1 MTEPAPSIPHT
12 IALFGATG
20 RTGSHVLTQA
30 LEAGYSVRALAR
42 RPEAIDAAL
51 VADANARLV
60 VIGGD
65 VLDAAAVRET
75 VRGTDCVVS
84 VFGQVKGSSPTLQT
98 DGTQHIVDAMADEG
112 IRRIISLSGGGL
124 PAEQHDQPKAP
135 DKIIRFLLGVMAPH
149 VLADAKGHLEV
160 LKRSGLDYTVVRGPR
175 LTDAPATDSYRV
187 GWVGVNASTQIA
199 RADLARFILTQLDDT
214 TFVRELPFVSK

>member
-1 MTEPAPSIPHT
+1 MRSRYRVTVT
-12 IALFGATG
+12 VT
-20 RTGSHVLTQA
+20 V
-30 LEAGYSVRALAR
+30 SV
-42 RPEAIDAAL
+42 
-51 VADANARLV
+51 NARLV

-75 VRGTDCVVS
+75 VRGADAVVS
-84 VFGQVKGSSPTLQT
+84 VFGQVKGSPHTLQT
-98 DGTQHIVDAMADEG
+98 AGTQAIVDAMADEG

-135 DKIIRFLLGVMAPH
+135 DKIIRFLLQRLAPH

-175 LTDAPATDSYRV
+175 LTDAPATGSYRV

-199 RADLARFILTQLDDT
+199 RADLARFILTQLNDSR
-214 TFVRELPFVSK
+214 FVHELPFVSK